1 MIRKWSS
8 LIFIDT
14 VRRVWAGSTFYCD
27 STFVCLQPDISIVCR
42 GLEVMGEKRQKG
54 EEGEGEGIRKTYTGW
69 LFPAFS
75 NEWSWTQSSTSNRPD
90 ESTLTFLIVSRAWSS
105 APFLDILFVLDH
117 PSCSSYSFLFRSRVL
132 FPLRIIESEV
142 KSTYRVVI
150 GITWLT

>member
-27 STFVCLQPDISIVCR
+27 STFVCLQPDISIVRR
-42 GLEVMGEKRQKG
+42 GLEVMWIEETERWGERG
-54 EEGEGEGIRKTYTGW
+54 WENVRNTYTGW

-105 APFLDILFVLDH
+105 APFLILNILFVLDH
-117 PSCSSYSFLFRSRVL
+117 PSCSSYSSLFLFSYSFPSGWPRVRWRVL
-132 FPLRIIESEV
+132 TES
-142 KSTYRVVI
+142 
-150 GITWLT
+150 